1 MYKDILDVGQ
11 VPKIESLLNISFYK
25 KAFEKEKLSKML
37 FLGLGEYT
45 LMKFP
50 NKNVSTTEKKI
61 QKQNYNYFIHT
72 MAEMIKKYMPDME
85 N

>member
-11 VPKIESLLNISFYK
+11 IPKIENPLSISFYK
-25 KAFEKEKLSKML
+25 EAFKKEEVSKML

-50 NKNVSTTEKKI
+50 NINVSTTEKKI
-61 QKQNYNYFIHT
+61 QNQNYNYFIHT
-72 MAEMIKKYMPDME
+72 MAEMIKKYMPDVIE
-85 N
+85 